1 LEIKKLTGNQPDR
14 YKEWVISDYIP
25 DLKDRLLAI
34 AADLQT
40 DLDVLKTIN
49 RSGGSQEVL
58 AYQMAIDNILFL
70 ANEPDKIPSRMN
82 RFSEGSGS
90 AAQLLGD
97 ALPLLQGQPL
107 ALDKIT
113 LHSPDSAIPE
123 VSISPI
129 TSFVNGTE
137 RFLYSFRPNL
147 YQSIGAGEDE
157 LEVWVNRP
165 RQYVDLMQSMTDEV
179 FTPQTGIKVKFSI
192 MPDESKLVLANAAGI
207 QPDVALGVSTNIP
220 YELAIRNAL
229 KDLRSFSDFDSYI
242 RIYSPGALLSYIIND
257 SVYAIPE
264 TQDFGSPSTEKTSWG
279 LSEFPSLTPGMK

>member
-1 LEIKKLTGNQPDR
+1 
-14 YKEWVISDYIP
+14 
-25 DLKDRLLAI
+25 
-34 AADLQT
+34 
-40 DLDVLKTIN
+40 
-49 RSGGSQEVL
+49 
-58 AYQMAIDNILFL
+58 
-70 ANEPDKIPSRMN
+70 
-82 RFSEGSGS
+82 
-90 AAQLLGD
+90 
-97 ALPLLQGQPL
+97 
-107 ALDKIT
+107 
-113 LHSPDSAIPE
+113 
-123 VSISPI
+123 
-129 TSFVNGTE
+129 
-137 RFLYSFRPNL
+137 LYSFRPNL
-147 YQSIGAGEDE
+147 YQSIGAGKDE